1 MVQLNFVL
9 MAVGVRGDLIGTFVV
24 NRFVFVKTIIIKI
37 IKIEELI
44 KMNEKSRI
52 VKSVVDFVI
61 GK

>member
-1 MVQLNFVL
+1 
-9 MAVGVRGDLIGTFVV
+9 MAVGVRGDFIGTFVV